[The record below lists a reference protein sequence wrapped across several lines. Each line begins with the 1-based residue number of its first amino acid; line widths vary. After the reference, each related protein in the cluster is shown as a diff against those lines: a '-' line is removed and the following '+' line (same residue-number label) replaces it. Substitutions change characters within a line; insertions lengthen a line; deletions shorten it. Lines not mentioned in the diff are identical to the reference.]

1 LASTK
6 TNDLAVERVAYAVRL
21 CVLERNGGYGKITQS
36 RLWQRTRV
44 LGNHDRVEGLRRHDL
59 RVVAVLS
66 EVDTKDRPCLLRSW
80 DEVWVDLED
89 EVFASLL
96 LLKDFKCLV
105 RISRS
110 NDAV

>member
-1 LASTK
+1 M
-6 TNDLAVERVAYAVRL
+6 VATVRSRRADSGRGL
-21 CVLERNGGYGKITQS
+21 EFLGTMIVLKVS
-36 RLWQRTRV
+36 A
-44 LGNHDRVEGLRRHDL
+44 
-59 RVVAVLS
+59 AVLS

-105 RISRS
+105 RISRG
-110 NDAV
+110 NDTV